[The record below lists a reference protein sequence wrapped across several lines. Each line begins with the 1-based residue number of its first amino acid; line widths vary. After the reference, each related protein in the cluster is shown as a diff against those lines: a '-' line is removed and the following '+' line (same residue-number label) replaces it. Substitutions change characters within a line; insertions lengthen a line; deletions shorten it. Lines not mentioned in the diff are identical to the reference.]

1 MPIRV
6 GAAARSSL
14 TVGTADT
21 AISLE
26 SGDVPALATPRVLA
40 LMEKAAVQAIALSLD
55 SGQTTVGVS
64 AELTH
69 SAATPIG
76 GRVEAEARVTAV
88 NGRQIDFMIKVTD
101 QATGNE
107 VAKGLHRRMVVDYAR
122 FVRQL
127 SPSGKDQP

>member
-1 MPIRV
+1 
-6 GAAARSSL
+6 
-14 TVGTADT
+14 
-21 AISLE
+21 
-26 SGDVPALATPRVLA
+26 VLA